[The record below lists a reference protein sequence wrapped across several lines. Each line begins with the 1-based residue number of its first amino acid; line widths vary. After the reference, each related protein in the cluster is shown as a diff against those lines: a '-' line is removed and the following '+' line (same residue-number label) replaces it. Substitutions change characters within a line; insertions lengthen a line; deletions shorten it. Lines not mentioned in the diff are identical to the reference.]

1 MLFLVKS
8 TDKDLSMQLRKY
20 KLLIMITFMS
30 IFVSKMIISG
40 APVFLS
46 QFDDAFMASVIMQL
60 ETESQGDDQSKSNAK
75 YSDHK
80 VVVYKHDF
88 NSINLVLDCG
98 VPNSFIEHSRRYVD
112 PYHPLVPTPPPNFS

>member
-1 MLFLVKS
+1 MNF
-8 TDKDLSMQLRKY
+8 RKY

-46 QFDDAFMASVIMQL
+46 HCDDEFMVSVIMQL
-60 ETESQGDDQSKSNAK
+60 ENENHGDDPGKSSLKQSENKLTV
-75 YSDHK
+75 HRF
-80 VVVYKHDF
+80 DF
-88 NSINLVLDCG
+88 GTVSLEVDYG

-112 PYHPLVPTPPPNFS
+112 PYHPSVPTPPPNFS

>member
-1 MLFLVKS
+1 MN
-8 TDKDLSMQLRKY
+8 LRKY

-46 QFDDAFMASVIMQL
+46 HCDDEFMVSVIMQL
-60 ETESQGDDQSKSNAK
+60 ENENTSEDKGKTGAK
-75 YSDHK
+75 FVD
-80 VVVYKHDF
+80 YK
-88 NSINLVLDCG
+88 LVFPKYDLNYVHLDLDCG

-112 PYHPLVPTPPPNFS
+112 PHHPSVPTPPPNFS

>member
-1 MLFLVKS
+1 MN
-8 TDKDLSMQLRKY
+8 LRKY

-46 QFDDAFMASVIMQL
+46 HCDDEFMVSVIMQL
-60 ETESQGDDQSKSNAK
+60 ETENHGDDKGKSPVKQAE
-75 YSDHK
+75 HK
-80 VVVYKHDF
+80 
-88 NSINLVLDCG
+88 LVLHRYDVSPISLDIDYG

-112 PYHPLVPTPPPNFS
+112 PHHPSVPTPPPNFS